1 MRFRGCWKKG
11 AILLQTLVMSVIL
24 SLIAVMVLKWV
35 LARYLIVSRIQASS
49 RNTGNAQGYAAF
61 KLNKLTPDP
70 TPLTIDGKPV
80 SCSAVGDKFTIT
92 VPDEY

>member
-1 MRFRGCWKKG
+1 MRSRSYWKKG

-24 SLIAVMVLKWV
+24 SMISVMLLKWV
-35 LARYLIVSRIQASS
+35 LGRYLIVNRVQQSV

-70 TPLTIDGKPV
+70 TPLLMDGKTV
-80 SCSAVGDKFTIT
+80 TSSGVGGKYTVT